1 MNVSKVMTLAGALAA
16 PFTFSAGF
24 MLNEQGV
31 SSLARGNA
39 GRGVV
44 GDNAADIAAN
54 PATSALFS
62 GQAVSGVFHYIDPNI
77 NVKGTN
83 TNTLTAQESSAN
95 ADDVAPSEAVPGF
108 YYVLPIDDQF
118 SFGLSLNSFFG
129 MSTDYPSDFGAS
141 EGANKTSIKTYYV
154 TPSFAW
160 KINEQFS
167 VGLGLSYIYGKGE
180 IKSIGSETTQQSPA
194 PLTIPKGHPLLD
206 IDGSGSA
213 FGWSLGGIYSISETQ
228 RIGLAYRSAVDL
240 DADADV
246 TAADQF
252 EGTGGQKGTGEITFN
267 LPDTLELS
275 YFNQLNEVWAIA
287 AGVQWINWSRFKNLT
302 IDIDAD
308 TSRGINGGDYTFKEE
323 NWKDSYRFS
332 LGADY
337 RLNSLVN
344 FHAGYTFDKSPVPSS
359 HRTLTI
365 PDANRNWI
373 TLGAT
378 LDFETA
384 GMVDLAFAYIKGE
397 KVKVKEKFE
406 VAVAPEGTPNRK
418 VQTAEFDGKLTK
430 TDAMVFSVGYSY
442 NF

>member
-1 MNVSKVMTLAGALAA
+1 M
-16 PFTFSAGF
+16 
-24 MLNEQGV
+24 
-31 SSLARGNA
+31 
-39 GRGVV
+39 
-44 GDNAADIAAN
+44 
-54 PATSALFS
+54 
-62 GQAVSGVFHYIDPNI
+62 SGVFHYIDPNI

-83 TNTLTAQESSAN
+83 TAQQGPAAGTPAAKKQAN

-129 MSTDYPSDFGAS
+129 MSTDYPSDFAAA
-141 EGANKTSIKTYYV
+141 EMANKTSIKTYYV

-160 KINEQFS
+160 KINDTFS

-180 IKSIGSETTQQSPA
+180 IKSIGSETTALVGINPGD
-194 PLTIPKGHPLLD
+194 LLLD
-206 IDGSGSA
+206 VDGSGST
-213 FGWSLGGIYSISETQ
+213 FGWSLGGIYNINDSH
-228 RIGLAYRSAVDL
+228 RLGLAYRSAVDL

-246 TAADQF
+246 SSKVRTTDPTTL
-252 EGTGGQKGTGEITFN
+252 EVKEGTGEITFN

-275 YFNQLNEVWAIA
+275 YFGQLNETWAIA
-287 AGVQWINWSRFKNLT
+287 AGVQWINWSRFKDLT
-302 IDIDAD
+302 VDIDND
-308 TSRGINGGDYTFKEE
+308 PYGTDYTFKEE
-323 NWKDSYRFS
+323 DWEDSYRFS

-359 HRTLTI
+359 RRTLTI
-365 PDANRNWI
+365 PDADRNWL
-373 TLGAT
+373 TFGAT

-384 GMVDLAFAYIKGE
+384 GVVDLAFAYIKGK
-397 KVKVKEKFE
+397 KVKVKENLYVNDDTKGE
-406 VAVAPEGTPNRK
+406 PLVNPVTGEKVVAT
-418 VQTAEFDGKLTK
+418 EFDGKLTK